1 METNRLLMSPAE
13 VIARCDENTIGV
25 VPTLGVTFDGR
36 YEPVK
41 AVSAALDQFQKA
53 SGIDIPI
60 HVDAASGGFLAPFCA
75 ADLEWDFRLP
85 RVKSINASGH
95 KYGLAP
101 LGCGWVVWREKSD
114 LPADLIFNVNYLGG
128 NMPTFALN
136 FSRPGGQI
144 IAQYYNFV
152 RLGREGYTKVH
163 SACYQTAQYL
173 AREIAALGPFE
184 MIFSGDPVDGIPAV
198 CWTIK
203 KGTNPGY
210 SLYELADRLSVRGW
224 QVPAYSM
231 PANRQDLVVQRIIVR
246 LGVSRDLATLLIA
259 NFKSAIEYL
268 TRHPA
273 SVTAQQDGTAFHH

>member
-1 METNRLLMSPAE
+1 
-13 VIARCDENTIGV
+13 
-25 VPTLGVTFDGR
+25 
-36 YEPVK
+36 
-41 AVSAALDQFQKA
+41 
-53 SGIDIPI
+53 
-60 HVDAASGGFLAPFCA
+60 
-75 ADLEWDFRLP
+75 
-85 RVKSINASGH
+85 
-95 KYGLAP
+95 
-101 LGCGWVVWREKSD
+101 VVWREKSD
-114 LPADLIFNVNYLGG
+114 LPADLVFNVNYLGG